1 MQLSNFV
8 TLQTRGHHPPQIC
21 SGLPVQTLNWLRT
34 LRLEGKFIF
43 GIRLSENSHN
53 SLFQINQQ

>member
-8 TLQTRGHHPPQIC
+8 TLLSRGHHSHRSTRGPTA
-21 SGLPVQTLNWLRT
+21 QTGNWLRA
-34 LRLEGKFIF
+34 LRLEGKFLF
-43 GIRLSENSHN
+43 GIRLSGNSHN